1 MRSLTA
7 MQAGQLSMVKI
18 TLLGVAAGIAAAL
31 LFATIVSGSLTA
43 IFLFYLAPL
52 PIMIAALGFSQ
63 LAGLIAAATAT
74 STVAM
79 LSGAFF
85 VPVALIAFGAWWL
98 GYLALLGRPA
108 TIPAYSSA
116 RTPEDTEHG
125 TDLEWYPIGR
135 LLLWAAA
142 IGTLVVAAAV
152 PNFGTDQESL
162 HASLRKTYSAILGD
176 SAIIDLLVIA
186 VPPAAAVFS
195 TVTNILNLWLAGLI
209 VKISGRL
216 VRPWPALAELR
227 LPVTASALLTVA
239 AMASLL
245 PDLFG
250 ILSGAFAA
258 SLVVVF
264 AMVGLAVL
272 HSISFPANIRRLV
285 LAAVYT
291 VTFLIGWPLLLI
303 SVVGFAETLFN
314 IRARIA
320 GRRRPPIMPT

>member
-1 MRSLTA
+1 M
-7 MQAGQLSMVKI
+7 MKI
-18 TLLGVAAGIAAAL
+18 IPLGLAAGIAAAL
-31 LFATIVSGSLTA
+31 LFATIVSGSLAA

-52 PIMIAALGFSQ
+52 PIMIAALGFGQ
-63 LAGLIAAATAT
+63 LAGLMAAATAT
-74 STVAM
+74 ATVAM

-85 VPVALIAFGAWWL
+85 VPVALISFGAWWL

-108 TIPAYSSA
+108 ASV
-116 RTPEDTEHG
+116 PEPTEDG
-125 TDLEWYPIGR
+125 ADLEWYPIGR

-152 PNFGTDQESL
+152 PNFGSDQESL
-162 HASLRKTYSAILGD
+162 HASLRKAYAAILGD

-195 TVTNILNLWLAGLI
+195 TLTNILNLWLAARI

-227 LPVTASALLTVA
+227 LPMTASALLTIA
-239 AMASLL
+239 ALASLL
-245 PDLFG
+245 PDLAG
-250 ILSGAFAA
+250 VLSGAFAA

-272 HSISFPANIRRLV
+272 HSIRLPVNIRRLV
-285 LAAVYT
+285 LGAVYALIL
-291 VTFLIGWPLLLI
+291 LIGWPVLLI
-303 SVVGFAETLFN
+303 SLVGFAETVFN
-314 IRARIA
+314 IRARVA
-320 GRRRPPIMPT
+320 SKHRPPILPT

>member
-63 LAGLIAAATAT
+63 LAGLIAAAAATA
-74 STVAM
+74 TVAM

-98 GYLALLGRPA
+98 RYLALLGRPA
-108 TIPAYSSA
+108 
-116 RTPEDTEHG
+116 RTPEDTEHS
-125 TDLEWYPIGR
+125 TDREWYPIGR

-195 TVTNILNLWLAGLI
+195 TVTNILNLWLA
-209 VKISGRL
+209 
-216 VRPWPALAELR
+216 
-227 LPVTASALLTVA
+227 
-239 AMASLL
+239 
-245 PDLFG
+245 
-250 ILSGAFAA
+250 
-258 SLVVVF
+258 
-264 AMVGLAVL
+264 
-272 HSISFPANIRRLV
+272 
-285 LAAVYT
+285 
-291 VTFLIGWPLLLI
+291 
-303 SVVGFAETLFN
+303 
-314 IRARIA
+314 
-320 GRRRPPIMPT
+320 

>member
-1 MRSLTA
+1 
-7 MQAGQLSMVKI
+7 MVKVS
-18 TLLGVAAGIAAAL
+18 LLGLAAGIAAAL

-52 PIMIAALGFSQ
+52 PIMIAALGFGQ

-74 STVAM
+74 GVVAM

-85 VPVALIAFGAWWL
+85 VPVTLIAFGAWWL
-98 GYLALLGRPA
+98 GHLALLGRPV
-108 TIPAYSSA
+108 TVPADSSE
-116 RTPEDTEHG
+116 RIQKHG
-125 TDLEWYPIGR
+125 EPGADLEWYPIGR
-135 LLLWAAA
+135 LLLWAAV

-152 PNFGTDQESL
+152 PNFGNDQESL
-162 HASLRKTYSAILGD
+162 HASLRKTYAAILGD

-195 TVTNILNLWLAGLI
+195 TVTNILNLWLAGRI

-227 LPVTASALLTVA
+227 LPIGASGLLTIA
-239 AMASLL
+239 ALASLL
-245 PDLFG
+245 PDLVG

-264 AMVGLAVL
+264 AIVGLAVL
-272 HSISFPANIRRLV
+272 HSISLPVNIRRLV
-285 LAAVYT
+285 LAVVYT
-291 VTFLIGWPLLLI
+291 LIFLIGWPLLLI
-303 SVVGFAETLFN
+303 SFVGFAETVFN

-320 GRRRPPIMPT
+320 SKRRPPILPT